1 MNKEIEIITIKSL
14 SDNYIWLL
22 RNNIK
27 DLTAVIDPGES
38 EPVNRVLFQ
47 KNWSLNQ
54 IINTHHHYDHTNGNL
69 ELKKKWGAKLTAP
82 EEEKNKIK
90 NIDIG
95 VIDDDEID
103 IAGLKARVIHTPG
116 HTLGH
121 VMFYL
126 NKEKILFAGDTIF
139 PLGCGRVFEGSMKDM
154 FFSLNKIKSL
164 DPETLIYCG
173 HEYTENNLKF
183 ALEVDKQN
191 EDLKIFSE
199 KITDLKR
206 SNLPT
211 IPSLLKDELNC
222 NPFLRTDDVNISLY
236 FKIKR
241 NNNLEIFTKLR
252 NLKDKF

>member
-27 DLTAVIDPGES
+27 NLTAVIDPGES

-47 KNWSLNQ
+47 KNWSLDQ

-126 NKEKILFAGDTIF
+126 KKEKILFAGDTIF
-139 PLGCGRVFEGSMKDM
+139 SLGCGRVFEGSMKDM

-236 FKIKR
+236 FKNKR
-241 NNNLEIFTKLR
+241 NNNLEIFTELR

>member
-27 DLTAVIDPGES
+27 NLTAVIDPGES
-38 EPVNRVLFQ
+38 EPVNRVLSQ
-47 KNWSLNQ
+47 KNWSLDQ

-236 FKIKR
+236 FKNKR

>member
-1 MNKEIEIITIKSL
+1 
-14 SDNYIWLL
+14 
-22 RNNIK
+22 
-27 DLTAVIDPGES
+27 
-38 EPVNRVLFQ
+38 
-47 KNWSLNQ
+47 
-54 IINTHHHYDHTNGNL
+54 
-69 ELKKKWGAKLTAP
+69 
-82 EEEKNKIK
+82 
-90 NIDIG
+90 
-95 VIDDDEID
+95 
-103 IAGLKARVIHTPG
+103 
-116 HTLGH
+116 
-121 VMFYL
+121 MFYL
-126 NKEKILFAGDTIF
+126 KKEKILFAGDTIF
-139 PLGCGRVFEGSMKDM
+139 SLGCGRVFEGSMKDM

-191 EDLKIFSE
+191 EGLKIFSE

-222 NPFLRTDDVNISLY
+222 NPFLRTDNVNISLY
-236 FKIKR
+236 FKNKR

>member
-27 DLTAVIDPGES
+27 NLTAVIDPGES
-38 EPVNRVLFQ
+38 EPVNRVLSQ
-47 KNWSLNQ
+47 KNWSLDQ

-126 NKEKILFAGDTIF
+126 KKEKILFAGDTIF
-139 PLGCGRVFEGSMKDM
+139 SLGCGRVFEGSMKDM

-191 EDLKIFSE
+191 EGLKIFSE

-236 FKIKR
+236 FKNKR

>member
-22 RNNIK
+22 RNNSNN
-27 DLTAVIDPGES
+27 LTAVIDPGES

-47 KNWSLNQ
+47 KNWQLNQ

-69 ELKKKWGAKLTAP
+69 ELKKKWGSKLIAP
-82 EEEKNKIK
+82 EKEKNKID
-90 NIDIG
+90 NIDIE
-95 VIDDDEID
+95 VTDDNEIE
-103 IAGLKARVIHTPG
+103 IAGLRAKVIHTPG

-126 NKEKILFAGDTIF
+126 KKEKILFAGDTIF
-139 PLGCGRVFEGSMKDM
+139 SLGCGRVFEGTMQDM

-183 ALEVDKQN
+183 ALEVERQN
-191 EDLKIFSE
+191 EDLKKFSK
-199 KITDLKR
+199 KITALKK
-206 SNLPT
+206 SGLPT
-211 IPSLLKDELNC
+211 IPSFLKDELNC
-222 NPFLRTDDVNISLY
+222 NPFLRTDSLNISIY
-236 FKIKR
+236 FKNKG
-241 NNNLEIFTKLR
+241 NSNLDIFTKLR

>member
-22 RNNIK
+22 RNNSK
-27 DLTAVIDPGES
+27 NLTAVIDPGES

-47 KNWSLNQ
+47 KNWQLNQ

-69 ELKKKWGAKLTAP
+69 ELKKKWGSKLIAP
-82 EEEKNKIK
+82 EKEKNKID
-90 NIDIG
+90 NIDIE
-95 VIDDDEID
+95 VADDNEIE
-103 IAGLKARVIHTPG
+103 IAGLRAKVIHTPG

-126 NKEKILFAGDTIF
+126 KKEKILFAGDTIF
-139 PLGCGRVFEGSMKDM
+139 SLGCGRVFEGTMQDM

-183 ALEVDKQN
+183 ALEVERQN
-191 EDLKIFSE
+191 EELKKFSK
-199 KITDLKR
+199 KITALKK
-206 SNLPT
+206 SCLPT
-211 IPSLLKDELNC
+211 IPSFLKDELNC
-222 NPFLRTDDVNISLY
+222 NPFLRTDSLNISIY
-236 FKIKR
+236 FKNKG
-241 NNNLEIFTKLR
+241 NSNLDIFTKLR

>member
-14 SDNYIWLL
+14 SNNYIWLL

-27 DLTAVIDPGES
+27 NLTAVIDPGES

-47 KNWSLNQ
+47 KNWSLDQ

-90 NIDIG
+90 NVDIG
-95 VIDDDEID
+95 VIDNNEIE

-126 NKEKILFAGDTIF
+126 KKEKILFAGDTIF
-139 PLGCGRVFEGSMKDM
+139 SLGCGRVFEGSMKDM

-164 DPETLIYCG
+164 DPETSIYCG

-222 NPFLRTDDVNISLY
+222 NPFLRATTCEIKTAVNMENDSNENV
-236 FKIKR
+236 FA
-241 NNNLEIFTKLR
+241 ELR
-252 NLKDKF
+252 RRRDSF

>member
-22 RNNIK
+22 RNNSK
-27 DLTAVIDPGES
+27 NLTAVIDPGES

-47 KNWSLNQ
+47 KKWQLNQ
-54 IINTHHHYDHTNGNL
+54 IINTHHHYDHTNGNV
-69 ELKKKWGAKLTAP
+69 ELKKKWGSKLIAP
-82 EEEKNKIK
+82 EKEKNKID
-90 NIDIG
+90 NIDIE
-95 VIDDDEID
+95 VTDDDEIE
-103 IAGLKARVIHTPG
+103 IAGLRAKVIHTPG

-126 NKEKILFAGDTIF
+126 KKEKILFAGDTIF
-139 PLGCGRVFEGSMKDM
+139 SLGCGRVFEGTMQDM

-183 ALEVDKQN
+183 ALEVERQN
-191 EDLKIFSE
+191 KDLKNFSK
-199 KITDLKR
+199 KITALKK
-206 SNLPT
+206 SGLPT
-211 IPSLLKDELNC
+211 IPSILQDELNC
-222 NPFLRTDDVNISLY
+222 NPFLRTDSLNISIY
-236 FKIKR
+236 FKNKG
-241 NNNLEIFTKLR
+241 NSNLDIFTKLR

>member
-27 DLTAVIDPGES
+27 KLTAVIDPGES

-47 KNWSLNQ
+47 KNWKLNQ

-82 EEEKNKIK
+82 EHEKNKID

-95 VIDDDEID
+95 VIDNDEID
-103 IAGLKARVIHTPG
+103 IAGLKAKVIHTPG
-116 HTLGH
+116 HTLEH

-126 NKEKILFAGDTIF
+126 KKEKILFAGDTIF
-139 PLGCGRVFEGSMKDM
+139 SLGCGRVFEGSMKDM
-154 FFSLNKIKSL
+154 FLSLNKIKSL

-173 HEYTENNLKF
+173 HEYTENNLNF

-191 EDLKIFSE
+191 DDLKILSE

-206 SNLPT
+206 SDLPT

-222 NPFLRTDDVNISLY
+222 NPFLRTDDENISLY
-236 FKIKR
+236 FKDKG
-241 NNNLEIFTKLR
+241 NSNLDIFTKLR
-252 NLKDKF
+252 NLKDNF